1 MKREQALHD
10 LEGVHT
16 IKSVMSRLNVNKQ
29 RAIYTIHRL
38 RKEGY
43 VRTARASNNI
53 RIYSISFENK
63 LGGTSYEEVLN
74 AISPIQ
80 LSTGTIHRIY
90 GKAPT
95 IEEILVYALKSKS
108 LRTILA
114 ALALFRKDIDW
125 GLLYRL
131 AKANHCERQIGALYD
146 LARKIMR
153 VRHMTQRFRHL
164 SLPQVQHARGYTIPG
179 LKSAD
184 FQEIEDRWRVYLPF
198 NKSDLDAYI

>member
-1 MKREQALHD
+1 MKREEALHN

-63 LGGTSYEEVLN
+63 LGGTSYEELLN
-74 AISPIQ
+74 AVSPVK
-80 LSTGTIHRIY
+80 LSTGTVHRVY

-95 IEEILVYALKSKS
+95 AEEMLVHAVKTKS
-108 LRTILA
+108 L
-114 ALALFRKDIDW
+114 
-125 GLLYRL
+125 
-131 AKANHCERQIGALYD
+131 
-146 LARKIMR
+146 
-153 VRHMTQRFRHL
+153 
-164 SLPQVQHARGYTIPG
+164 
-179 LKSAD
+179 
-184 FQEIEDRWRVYLPF
+184 
-198 NKSDLDAYI
+198 